1 MIRVY
6 GLKAKLNP
14 IKAKLS
20 NVINL
25 YMINALSFPNRKRV
39 HVLLPPEAE
48 NFFYPEGSSE
58 DYTVIEIT
66 IMEGR
71 EISARKALVYL
82 LFTRIETELGIQPA
96 DIEISIAQAPA
107 HDWGTRGMTGDQLK
121 LGK

>member
-1 MIRVY
+1 M
-6 GLKAKLNP
+6 NP

-25 YMINALSFPNRKRV
+25 CMIDALSFPNGKRV
-39 HVLLPPEAE
+39 HVFFPLEAE

-66 IMEGR
+66 IIEGR

-107 HDWGTRGMTGDQLK
+107 HDWGTRGMTCDQLK

>member
-1 MIRVY
+1 MIRIY
-6 GLKAKLNP
+6 GLEEKLNP
-14 IKAKLS
+14 IKGKLS

-25 YMINALSFPNRKRV
+25 CMIDALSFPNGKRV
-39 HVLLPPEAE
+39 HVFFPLEAE

-107 HDWGTRGMTGDQLK
+107 HDWGIRGMTGDQLK
-121 LGK
+121 LDK

>member
-1 MIRVY
+1 MIRIY
-6 GLKAKLNP
+6 GLEEKLNP
-14 IKAKLS
+14 IKGKLS

-25 YMINALSFPNRKRV
+25 CMIDALSFPNGKRA
-39 HVLLPPEAE
+39 HVFFPLEAE

-107 HDWGTRGMTGDQLK
+107 HDWGIRGMTDDQLK
-121 LGK
+121 LDK

>member
-1 MIRVY
+1 MIRIY
-6 GLKAKLNP
+6 GLEEKLNP

-25 YMINALSFPNRKRV
+25 CMIDALSFPNGKRV
-39 HVLLPPEAE
+39 HVFFPLEVE

>member
-1 MIRVY
+1 MIRIY
-6 GLKAKLNP
+6 GLEEKLNP

-25 YMINALSFPNRKRV
+25 CMIDALSFPNGKRV
-39 HVLLPPEAE
+39 HVFFPLEVE

-66 IMEGR
+66 IIEGR